1 MKKLGKITNILAMTS
16 FVLAF
21 IQRFAQSCTFDEY
34 INRIRLKIPFHRTAY
49 TRLQTSICTFLV
61 HHSSLLHSR
70 YQTILSSFLIF
81 LKRVV

>member
-34 INRIRLKIPFHRTAY
+34 INRIRLKIPLRFHPTAY
-49 TRLQTSICTFLV
+49 TRLQTSIFSTFLV
-61 HHSSLLHSR
+61 HHSSSLHSR
-70 YQTILSSFLIF
+70 
-81 LKRVV
+81 